1 MIKNG
6 EKTES
11 AVSPVV
17 GVMLMLVV
25 TIIIAAIVSAFSGGL
40 MSSQNKVPQATIQGQ
55 FSIANG
61 MTITHAGGDPIAT
74 NDLVFTVRDSDLFGS
89 NLEQTTAQVI
99 NMTLITNSNG
109 TAIVDSTTGA
119 INVPAYL
126 SGDTWFISPANI
138 ACGTLQPSVNASL
151 GSTYCFANTAN
162 IGKTFRL
169 DVSDKQGD
177 LISKTDVTI
186 SA

>member
-1 MIKNG
+1 MIKKG
-6 EKTES
+6 KKTES

-40 MSSQNKVPQATIQGQ
+40 VSSQNKVPQATIQGQ

-61 MTITHAGGDPIAT
+61 MTISHAGGDPLAT
-74 NDLVFTVRDSDLFGS
+74 NDLVFTVRDSNLFGS
-89 NLEQTTAQVI
+89 NLEQKTAQVI
-99 NMTLITNSNG
+99 NMTLITDSNS
-109 TAIVDSTTGA
+109 TAVVDSTTGV
-119 INVPAYL
+119 INVPAYVT
-126 SGDTWFISPANI
+126 GATWYISPANI
-138 ACGTLQPSVNASL
+138 ACSTLQPSVASVN
-151 GSTYCFANTAN
+151 SAWCFNNTAN

-169 DVSDKQGD
+169 DVSDKKGD